1 MMALVHNRLRF
12 AALALCLALAACTGP
27 PGSPSQVRDYKIG
40 KPYQVLG
47 VWYYPRVDYD
57 YSETGIASWYG
68 PGFHGKKTANGEA
81 YDQMALTAAHRTLP
95 MPSLV
100 RVTNLQNGRSLVL
113 RVNDRGPFKN
123 GRIIDLSRK
132 AAQLLGVEKAGTAK
146 VRVEI
151 LEAESRQLAAIA
163 QGRLAAESAPEAVPT
178 VAVDA
183 APLAPI
189 EIRGDSQDTAKSTLS
204 PGAADRVHSVSLAKN
219 SPQRRKRLLR
229 RSDDTNA
236 AAVPDERPTP
246 RTSLAGSR
254 PLAMAAGRNGI
265 PDWDAENALPRPD
278 GTVTQVPVSET
289 SIFIQAGSFLRRD
302 YATRLSVRLSVLG
315 RSRVTQTMIEDR
327 RFFRVRLGPIVSVD
341 EADRLLEKLQSS
353 GFKDAR
359 VIVD

>member
-1 MMALVHNRLRF
+1 MMTLIHIRFRF
-12 AALALCLALAACTGP
+12 AALALCFALAGCT
-27 PGSPSQVRDYKIG
+27 GSPSSPGQIGDYKVG

-47 VWYYPRVDYD
+47 VWYYPRVNYD

-68 PGFHGKKTANGEA
+68 PGFHGKKTANGET

-100 RVTNLQNGRSLVL
+100 RVTNLQNGRVLVL

-132 AAQLLGVEKAGTAK
+132 AARLLDVEKAGTAK
-146 VRVEI
+146 VKVEI

-163 QGRLAAESAPEAVPT
+163 QGRSAAENAPKAVPT

-189 EIRGDSQDTAKSTLS
+189 ESPSDSQDTAKSTLS
-204 PGAADRVHSVSLAKN
+204 PSAADRVHSVRLAKN
-219 SPQRRKRLLR
+219 SPPRRPRLQRRTG
-229 RSDDTNA
+229 DTETA
-236 AAVPDERPTP
+236 AAPSESPAP
-246 RTSLAGSR
+246 RTSLAGTRS
-254 PLAMAAGRNGI
+254 LAMAPAQNGI
-265 PDWDAENALPRPD
+265 SDWDGENALPRPD
-278 GTVTQVPVSET
+278 GTVTQVPVAET

-327 RFFRVRLGPIVSVD
+327 MFFRVRLGPIASVD

-353 GFKDAR
+353 GFEDAR